1 MRQPKTPSRL
11 TLAHALMVLAGL
23 MTFILVSAVLN
34 DRRETS
40 QVLIATVS
48 APAGSEAS
56 ALELQ
61 PLEVPVNHPLSS
73 QFAVAGSVQGT
84 ERIARDVEAGQPLL
98 SNDLLE
104 PELRIG
110 VRTFA
115 VPVEDLVLRGLGL
128 RVSDRVDIIG
138 QGADGNVYYVVTDV
152 VVASRS
158 QLGGDSGFANVS
170 DSFVTIEVS
179 DSEALAISA
188 ALREADVDVVR
199 STGAEAVRLGVSI
212 AGIDPDVATSDE
224 NAAPVATEEA
234 GE

>member
-34 DRRETS
+34 DRRETV

-56 ALELQ
+56 ALALE

-73 QFAVAGSVQGT
+73 QFAVTGSVQGT

-138 QGADGNVYYVVTDV
+138 QAADGTVYFVVTDV
-152 VVASRS
+152 VVSSRS
-158 QLGGDSGFANVS
+158 QLGSDSGFASVT
-170 DSFVTIEVS
+170 DGFVTIEVS

-188 ALREADVDVVR
+188 ALREAEVDVVR
-199 STGAEAVRLGVSI
+199 STGAEAVKLGVSI
-212 AGIDPDVATSDE
+212 AGIDADLANSDE